1 MVAAGPA
8 VLVRENTA
16 GVFTPKIVAFTL
28 YGPPAF
34 VLAVT
39 VADANPELSVTAA
52 IVEAIPG
59 TAPTGP
65 VKVTVM
71 PGNGW
76 LAASVTKATN
86 WPKLELIAAL

>member
-16 GVFTPKIVAFTL
+16 GVFTPKIAAFTL

-39 VADANPELSVTAA
+39 VADANPELLVTAV
-52 IVEAIPG
+52 IVETMPG
-59 TAPTGP
+59 TAPDGP
-65 VKVTVM
+65 VNVTVI
-71 PGNGW
+71 PGKG
-76 LAASVTKATN
+76 LFAASVTKATSG
-86 WPKLELIAAL
+86 PKLPLIAAL